1 MLTPEERA
9 EEERRKKESFKVI
22 SGYAKREKFL
32 FFSGMLLL
40 LLGQLSDL
48 SIPAFIGIVINYLVD
63 GKYSEIYTLC
73 VYLLIRVCVSLN
85 CG

>member
-1 MLTPEERA
+1 
-9 EEERRKKESFKVI
+9 VI

-32 FFSGMLLL
+32 FFSGMFLL

-63 GKYSEIYTLC
+63 GKYTEIYKLC
-73 VYLLIRVCVSLN
+73 VYLLILVCVSLN
-85 CG
+85 CGYNLLIQFSLPASVLV